1 MQYITAYQPKERHR
15 INFGKK
21 SRTKQAHAKEADI
34 NYIMRK
40 YLKTGLIEH
49 SRKHQP
55 DYGFATSEDFHTSM
69 NIITKANS
77 MFEELPSQIR
87 SKFENKPDQF
97 LDFVHDEN
105 NLPEMIKM
113 GLAKEPHY
121 QPMGENSGQ
130 SSEFV
135 DQKPEESRSDSTE
148 KDS

>member
-1 MQYITAYQPKERHR
+1 MQYITAYQQKNRHQ
-15 INFGKK
+15 IDFGKK

-87 SKFENKPDQF
+87 AKFENKPEQF
-97 LDFVHDEN
+97 LDFVN
-105 NLPEMIKM
+105 NEKNVPEMVEL
-113 GLAKEPHY
+113 GLAQFDQNY
-121 QPMGENSGQ
+121 GDD
-130 SSEFV
+130 SERIT
-135 DQKPEESRSDSTE
+135 DSEEKSPNTEESQSDSTE